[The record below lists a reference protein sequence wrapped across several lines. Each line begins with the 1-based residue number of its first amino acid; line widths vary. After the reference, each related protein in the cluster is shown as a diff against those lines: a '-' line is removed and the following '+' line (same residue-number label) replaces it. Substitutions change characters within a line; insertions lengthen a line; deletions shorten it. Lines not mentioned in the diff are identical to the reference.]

1 MRRVAALSAFVILA
15 IASASP
21 CLAQASADEQA
32 AVIQFQRSLDSYAFQ
47 HRQVQRRLGEPGD
60 ARVMSDAMRR
70 ARPAAADGDFFSPLV
85 SDVLRRRI
93 DRAIRDGCALPA
105 TPSTTFEVH
114 RVGSDAAGSGGVP
127 ACLLNVLPRLP
138 AELEYR
144 ASGVVL
150 LLVDTHA
157 GLVVDVLHGAFPATR

>member
-32 AVIQFQRSLDSYAFQ
+32 AVIQFQRSLDSYAFL
-47 HRQVQRRLGEPGD
+47 HRQVQRRLADPAD
-60 ARVMSDAMRR
+60 PRVMSDAMRR

-93 DRAIRDGCALPA
+93 ARAIRDGCALPA
-105 TPSTTFEVH
+105 TPATFEVH
-114 RVGSDAAGSGGVP
+114 RVGSDAAGSAEVP

-157 GLVVDVLHGAFPATR
+157 GLVVDVLHGAFPSTR